1 MSKAEKL
8 KVLITIGMAVIALY
22 VVNYIYNIPLAP
34 PKPHEEMGVSVPVV
48 TITNESGPNISVNNE
63 QE

>member
-1 MSKAEKL
+1 MTKLEKF
-8 KVLITIGMAVIALY
+8 KILIAIGMAVIALY

-34 PKPHEEMGVSVPVV
+34 PKPYEEMEVSVPVV
-48 TITNESGPNISVNNE
+48 TITNESGPNISAKNE